1 MGFVSLCRPAAIG
14 AGSAAELSRFGV
26 FPECQ
31 KLLPADGTDCRP
43 GGLPVLRLGVS
54 VLPLES
60 APVRAELLRSASLRL
75 DNRHSTVRA
84 KAGRHSFQIFLRCC
98 RVQWALPPSSV
109 HSRLKFS
116 SFFRGYSSISPLF
129 SGVVAAT
136 TRRKQGVFLKK
147 HPKKHKKRRSFSPRF
162 RHQSEALPSPFCAGL
177 PMESST
183 QWDAHTGVLHRFSC
197 IFLCF

>member
-1 MGFVSLCRPAAIG
+1 MGCFLVGFVPLCRPAAIG

-109 HSRLKFS
+109 RFCMKKATPKSRLSFS
-116 SFFRGYSSISPLF
+116 CCEFINF
-129 SGVVAAT
+129 SGIQWVL
-136 TRRKQGVFLKK
+136 RKHHRCVGRHSHRFPSAPSEKMGHSSCRYL
-147 HPKKHKKRRSFSPRF
+147 SFSP
-162 RHQSEALPSPFCAGL
+162 
-177 PMESST
+177 ESLSSL
-183 QWDAHTGVLHRFSC
+183 HLHR
-197 IFLCF
+197 